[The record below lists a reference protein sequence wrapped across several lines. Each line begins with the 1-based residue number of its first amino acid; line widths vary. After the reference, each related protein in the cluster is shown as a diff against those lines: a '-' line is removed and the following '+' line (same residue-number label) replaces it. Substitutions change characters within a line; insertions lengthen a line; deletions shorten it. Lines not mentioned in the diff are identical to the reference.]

1 MEEQK
6 DPKKACGA
14 CLESIPLDEELYRL
28 GNTKAC
34 DDIYKKTNK
43 KFMSMFNRTSFWV
56 ITCKSLKSNKNSPRN
71 L

>member
-1 MEEQK
+1 MNVYSYKILAPKIMEEQK

-34 DDIYKKTNK
+34 EDVSLDQKKTYGFFLN
-43 KFMSMFNRTSFWV
+43 V
-56 ITCKSLKSNKNSPRN
+56 Y
-71 L
+71 